1 MRDPRKYDRWAQM
14 GRAEGR
20 AAQEQLSDTVAVF
33 RLLFR
38 LITLPLWLPVK
49 LWLRYRRKRRE
60 RTDSAQDDRGF

>member
-1 MRDPRKYDRWAQM
+1 MRDPRRHDRWAQM

-20 AAQEQLSDTVAVF
+20 AAHDQLSDTVAVL
-33 RLLFR
+33 RLLFK

-49 LWLRYRRKRRE
+49 LWSWYRRKRRE